1 MNRIINNRRCSTFL
15 ICFILMIP
23 SALSA
28 QQSAVRGT
36 IKDKL
41 SGLPLSYASV
51 ALYKASDSN
60 LVNGVI
66 TDTAGKFKIDHLNA
80 GNFYLKIRFVGYQ
93 RKTIP
98 SLELSADHIMDL
110 GVIPVSPN
118 QRILDEIKITGKEV
132 ENYSKIDKQVYK
144 ADQFEAAK
152 GGSALDVLK
161 NLPSVSVNGQ
171 GEISMRGSTGFLVL
185 INGKPVL
192 MNAQSAL
199 SQLPANVVENIELIT
214 TPSAKYDPDGKAGII
229 NITTKQGAADGLAF
243 MANIE
248 AGLPSTTDFDNL
260 EKPARFGGDV
270 TIEYKKR
277 KWDITA
283 GVNYTRNDVEGYRI
297 GNVYTENLDDT
308 KSYRTHFPSAGE
320 RSFDKYNYGGR
331 FSVGF
336 TPDKRNSFSM
346 GFFSSKKSQ
355 ARLADLYYHNTRTY
369 LDEDRPYQ
377 EYQYYNSN
385 LQTKE
390 GTFTLGS
397 LDYQHIFSN
406 KSALSTSL
414 LYETDNLY
422 GNTKNR
428 NLVSSKPG
436 ADTIQYVFN
445 PYKKPIKGYQF
456 KLDYAIP
463 IGKGKLESGYQFRYA
478 TQEGKFDYHVT
489 PTPVPPDPQ
498 RFGGT
503 VNSKNQINSVY
514 SQYNGQ
520 SGHLQYIGG
529 LRYEYATRTVHLS
542 YDQKP
547 HHLNLSNLFPSA
559 SLLYTFNENW
569 KVKAGY
575 SRRIQRTNN
584 NQLNPIPEREH
595 SETLEQGDPDLLPE
609 FVNLSEIGL
618 TRSFDLGSVFATLY
632 HQDIKNPIQRVNSI
646 YNDTILNRVYTNA
659 ERARLFGLE
668 IGTNLQMTKW
678 WDLYVGGNVYNY
690 KIKGALEVLGETSQV
705 ENSAWVYSVN
715 ANTDFQLTPSW
726 SLQGNVN
733 YLSNR
738 PTAQGEDSRFLSPN
752 LSVKKTFMS
761 GKIAATLQW
770 QNIDLGFM
778 GSNEQRITTS
788 GQGFYTTTNY
798 IYETDVLMINLSFNL
813 NKLSGKSKLPK
824 SEFGEKE
831 F

>member
-1 MNRIINNRRCSTFL
+1 MNCFIRPYYLLFIAFFL
-15 ICFILMIP
+15 ISP
-23 SALSA
+23 SLLA
-28 QQSAVRGT
+28 QQSAVQGV
-36 IKDKL
+36 IKDKA
-41 SGLPLSYASV
+41 SGLPLGYASV
-51 ALYKASDSN
+51 AIYKTNDSS
-60 LVNGVI
+60 LVNGTI
-66 TDTAGKFKIDHLNA
+66 TDTSGKFKIDHLTT

-98 SLELSADHIMDL
+98 SFQLSGGRTLDL
-110 GVIPVSPN
+110 GVIAVSPD
-118 QRILDEIKITGKEV
+118 QRILNEIEIAGKRV
-132 ENYSKIDKQVYK
+132 ENYNKIDKQVYR
-144 ADQFEAAK
+144 AGQFEAAK

-171 GEISMRGSTGFLVL
+171 GQISMRGSTGFLVL

-192 MNAQSAL
+192 INAQSAL
-199 SQLPANVVENIELIT
+199 SQIPANVVENIELIT

-229 NITTKQGAADGLAF
+229 NITTKQGGADGLKF
-243 MANIE
+243 MANIQ
-248 AGLPSTTDFDNL
+248 AGLPSTTDFNNL
-260 EKPARFGGDV
+260 EKPVRFGGDV
-270 TIEYKKR
+270 TVDYKKG

-297 GNVYTENLDDT
+297 GDVYTINND
-308 KSYRTHFPSAGE
+308 KNYRTHFPSAGE

-331 FSVGF
+331 FSIGF
-336 TPDKRNSFSM
+336 TPDKSNSFSL
-346 GFFSSKKSQ
+346 GFFSSKKFQ
-355 ARLADLYYHNTRTY
+355 ARLADIQYHNTRTH
-369 LDEDRPYQ
+369 LGEDAPFQ

-397 LDYQHIFSN
+397 LDYKHTFFN
-406 KSALSTSL
+406 KSTLSASF
-414 LYETDNLY
+414 LYERDNLY

-445 PYKKPIKGYQF
+445 PYKKPINGYQF
-456 KLDYAIP
+456 KLDYALP

-478 TQEGKFDYHVT
+478 IQDGEFGYHVT
-489 PTPVPPDPQ
+489 PEPVTPTPG
-498 RFGGT
+498 RFAGT

-514 SQYNGQ
+514 TQY
-520 SGHLQYIGG
+520 SGKASRLEYIGG

-542 YDQKP
+542 YDPEP

-559 SLLYTFNENW
+559 SILYTFNHRW
-569 KVKAGY
+569 KAKAGY

-609 FVNLSEIGL
+609 FVSVSEIGI
-618 TRSFDLGSVFATLY
+618 TRTFALGSAFATIY
-632 HQDIKNPIQRVNSI
+632 HRDIKNPIQRVNSV
-646 YNDTILNRVYTNA
+646 YADTILNRVYTNA

-668 IGTNLQMTKW
+668 IGTNIQITKW
-678 WDLYVGGNVYNY
+678 WDIYVGGNIYNY
-690 KIKGALEVLGETSQV
+690 KIKGALDILGQTSQI
-705 ENSAWVYSVN
+705 ENAAWVYSVN
-715 ANTDFQLTPSW
+715 GNTNFQLTPSW
-726 SLQGNVN
+726 SVQGNVN

-752 LSVKKTFMS
+752 LSLKKTFMK
-761 GKIAATLQW
+761 GKIAAMLQW

-778 GSNEQRITTS
+778 GSNEQRITTR
-788 GQGFYTTTNY
+788 GTDFYTTTNY
-798 IYETDVLMINLSFNL
+798 IYETDVLMLNLSFNL
-813 NKLSGKSKLPK
+813 NKLSGKLQLPK

>member
-1 MNRIINNRRCSTFL
+1 MNRIISHYSYYLLLIVLFL
-15 ICFILMIP
+15 ILP
-23 SALSA
+23 STLLA
-28 QQSAVRGT
+28 QSAVRGT
-36 IKDKL
+36 VRDKV

-51 ALYKASDSN
+51 AVYKTSDSS
-60 LVNGVI
+60 LVNGAI
-66 TDTAGKFKIDHLNA
+66 TNTTGKFRIDHLKA

-98 SLELSADHIMDL
+98 SFQLSEDHILNL
-110 GVIPVSPN
+110 GVIDVNPD
-118 QRILDEIKITGKEV
+118 QRILNEIEVAGKRA
-132 ENYSKIDKQVYK
+132 ENYNKIDKQVYK
-144 ADQFEAAK
+144 AGQFEAAK
-152 GGSALDVLK
+152 GGSAMDVLK

-171 GEISMRGSTGFLVL
+171 GQISMRGSTGFLVL

-192 MNAQSAL
+192 VNAQTAL
-199 SQLPANVVENIELIT
+199 SQIPANVVENIELIT

-229 NITTKQGAADGLAF
+229 NITTKQGTADGLTF
-243 MANIE
+243 IANVQ
-248 AGLPSTTDFDNL
+248 AGLPSTTDFGNL
-260 EKPARFGGDV
+260 EKPVRFGGDV
-270 TIEYKKR
+270 TIDYKTG

-283 GVNYTRNDVEGYRI
+283 GVNYTRNDVEGRRV
-297 GNVYTENLDDT
+297 GNVYTKNFNAARAY
-308 KSYRTHFPSAGE
+308 KTHFPSVGE

-331 FSVGF
+331 FSIGF
-336 TPDKRNSFSM
+336 TPDKSNSFSL
-346 GFFSSKKSQ
+346 GFFSSKKFQ
-355 ARLADLYYHNTRTY
+355 ARLADIQYHNTRTY
-369 LDEDRPYQ
+369 LDEDEPYQ

-397 LDYQHIFSN
+397 LDYKHIFSN
-406 KSALSTSL
+406 KSTLSASF
-414 LYETDNLY
+414 LYERDNLY

-445 PYKKPIKGYQF
+445 PYKKPINGYRF
-456 KLDYAIP
+456 KLDYAVP
-463 IGKGKLESGYQFRYA
+463 IRGGKLESGYQFRYA
-478 TQEGKFDYHVT
+478 AQDGEFGYHVT
-489 PTPVPPDPQ
+489 PEPTTPAPE
-498 RFGGT
+498 RFAGT
-503 VNSKNQINSVY
+503 VNSKNQINAVY
-514 SQYNGQ
+514 TQY
-520 SGHLQYIGG
+520 SGKASRLEYIAG

-542 YDQKP
+542 YDPEP

-559 SLLYTFNENW
+559 SLLYTFNESW

-584 NQLNPIPEREH
+584 YQLNPIPEREH

-609 FVNLSEIGL
+609 FVNLSEIGI
-618 TRSFDLGSVFATLY
+618 TKTFNLGSVFATLY

-668 IGTNLQMTKW
+668 LGTNLQITKW

-690 KIKGALEVLGETSQV
+690 KIKGALEILGETSQI

-715 ANTDFQLTPSW
+715 ANTNFQLAPSW

-733 YLSNR
+733 YLSKR

-752 LSVKKTFMS
+752 LSLKKTFMN
-761 GKIAATLQW
+761 GKIAAMLQW

-778 GSNEQRITTS
+778 GSNEQRITTW
-788 GQGFYTTTNY
+788 GPDFYTTTNY

-813 NKLSGKSKLPK
+813 NKLNGKLKLPK